1 MIPEAEKTKE
11 ALLEESAVLRTRLVA
26 LETALAALPQAAN
39 GRDSATRQRLEH
51 ALQQQQEW
59 LTVVLSSIGDG
70 VIATDTRGVIT
81 FLNPVAALLTGWP
94 MAEALG
100 RPSQEVLRLINA
112 QTRQPV
118 ADLVTQVLHEGHILA
133 LTQQTVLCTRDGREV
148 AIADSGAPIRTVDGT
163 LQGTVVVF
171 RDVTAQQQLEEELFR
186 VRQIESVGVLAGG
199 IAHDFNNLLTVVLG
213 NISLAKLLAST
224 NAKAVTRLTEA
235 EKACQRAA
243 ALTQQLLTFAKG
255 GAPVRDTVELGNLLT
270 ESVTFALHGANV
282 RGDLQIA
289 EHLWAANV
297 DARQISQVLH
307 NVVLNAVQAMPNG
320 GTVTVQADN
329 IGLDASSTIP
339 LPAGRYIKVVVH
351 DQGVGIPGDVLP
363 KVFDPYFTTKVAGS
377 GLGLATAYAIV
388 AKHGG
393 YITIASDVGVG
404 TTVVCYLPTAPV
416 GVAGRPQER

>member
-1 MIPEAEKTKE
+1 
-11 ALLEESAVLRTRLVA
+11 
-26 LETALAALPQAAN
+26 
-39 GRDSATRQRLEH
+39 
-51 ALQQQQEW
+51 
-59 LTVVLSSIGDG
+59 
-70 VIATDTRGVIT
+70 
-81 FLNPVAALLTGWP
+81 
-94 MAEALG
+94 
-100 RPSQEVLRLINA
+100 
-112 QTRQPV
+112 
-118 ADLVTQVLHEGHILA
+118 
-133 LTQQTVLCTRDGREV
+133 
-148 AIADSGAPIRTVDGT
+148 
-163 LQGTVVVF
+163 
-171 RDVTAQQQLEEELFR
+171 
-186 VRQIESVGVLAGG
+186 VGVLAGG